1 MNNNGNGK
9 HEEPVKRWMCA
20 RKRHILGV
28 VFQESGKGHGLILFR
43 HALPESGDITQAGQ
57 VGMFL
62 GELHVTCDLC
72 KAEGVGDPVRT
83 WFPGEYEIN
92 RLLRKV
98 KSR

>member
-1 MNNNGNGK
+1 MNGQNSN

-20 RKRHILGV
+20 RKEHILGL
-28 VFQESGKGHGLILFR
+28 VFSENGRGNGLILFR
-43 HALPESGDITQAGQ
+43 HAIPLSGDMTNAPQ

-72 KAEGVGDPVRT
+72 KGEGVADPVRT
-83 WFPGEYEIN
+83 WFPGEYELN

-98 KSR
+98 KAR